1 MAPSWSGGGD
11 TVGRMSTVP
20 GERHSESV
28 ENYLKTIFLLSER
41 WEGSVGVSALA
52 ERLGVSSPSA
62 SGMIRRLVEAGLV
75 DHARYAGVSLTPAGR
90 TSALAVV
97 RRHRLIEMFL
107 VTELGLAWDEVHEE
121 AETLEHSVSDRLL
134 DRIDDR
140 LGHPRFDPHG
150 DPIPDRD
157 GRLPEVRGRR
167 LPELRY
173 GEGGPLIRVDDTDPA
188 VLRFLDEHDVRLGDR
203 LDLLTRRPFEGP
215 YVVRVHRHGDRPD
228 PGDQEWGPSLVEALW
243 VGAEA

>member
-1 MAPSWSGGGD
+1 
-11 TVGRMSTVP
+11 MSTVP
-20 GERHSESV
+20 AERHSESV

-52 ERLGVSSPSA
+52 ERLRVSSPSA

-75 DHARYAGVSLTPAGR
+75 DHARYAGISLTPAGR
-90 TSALAVV
+90 ASALAVV

-107 VTELGLAWDEVHEE
+107 VTELELNWDEVHVE
-121 AETLEHSVSDRLL
+121 AEALEHSVSDRLL
-134 DRIDDR
+134 GRIDDR

-150 DPIPDRD
+150 DPIPDRE

-167 LPELRY
+167 LPRLRY
-173 GEGGPLIRVDDTDPA
+173 GEGGTLIRVDDTDPA

-203 LDLLTRRPFEGP
+203 LDLITRRPFEGP
-215 YVVRVHRHGDRPD
+215 YVVRVQRHGDRRNV
-228 PGDQEWGPSLVEALW
+228 GEQEWGPSLVEALW
-243 VGAEA
+243 VGADA